1 MRSLD
6 ILVSE
11 WQLMVSYIFMFVLGC
26 FLAELFYRINTE
38 KALLLGEKLDS
49 KRDMLIQTIK
59 NNLYKPWGLLRVIAL
74 IFGMNLFGGAILWS
88 GVGGLLIVVPFA
100 HSFLIGFLTNLVL
113 KRYPERIN
121 WLTFPNII
129 FEVGAFMV
137 SSVGAIRIG
146 LSIFGEASFMDAL
159 SDWLGIFIVI
169 VIPLQLVAAVFE
181 GFLFKKVF
189 VQQQHSWP
197 RDI

>member
-1 MRSLD
+1 MRSLG
-6 ILVSE
+6 ILASE
-11 WQLMVSYIFMFVLGC
+11 WKLLILYISMFIFGY
-26 FLAELFYRINTE
+26 FLAELYYRTNKD
-38 KALLLGEKLDS
+38 KALILGEKLDG
-49 KRDMLIQTIK
+49 KRDMLIQIIK
-59 NNLYKPWGLLRVIAL
+59 KNLYKSWGLLRVIAL
-74 IFGMNLFGGAILWS
+74 IFAMNLFGGAILWS
-88 GVGGLLIVVPFA
+88 GVGGVLIVLPFA

-146 LSIFGEASFMDAL
+146 LSVFSEASFIDAL
-159 SDWLGIFIVI
+159 GDWLGILIVI
-169 VIPLQLVAAVFE
+169 VIPLQLIAAVFE

-197 RDI
+197 REI